1 MNESRKILIVDDNSV
16 NLKMAEQVLQEFS
29 KPVPVTSGREA
40 LKFLEK
46 NIPDLILLDI
56 SMPDMDGFQV
66 MEKIKENPK
75 TASVMVIFL
84 TAKDDTD
91 TEVKCLELGA
101 MDFVRK
107 PFVPKVLE
115 NRVKHA
121 LEILDYRRNLERD
134 KTRKIETIQREVI
147 MSIANL
153 IENRDGTTGQHVKRT
168 SRYVTQLVTL
178 IREKGLYP
186 DISEEY
192 YYNIIK
198 AAPLHDIGK
207 IAIPDA
213 ILQKG
218 SQLTP
223 EEAEKMKEHTVI
235 GGDIIMSNFSG
246 IEDPDYVKVAA
257 NVARYHHERWD
268 GSGYPQG
275 LKGKEIPLEARIM
288 AIADVFDALI
298 SERCYKEAFTLDG
311 AFEIMKES
319 AGKQFDPELLDL
331 FFSEPEQIERLAA
344 AL

>member
-1 MNESRKILIVDDNSV
+1 MSELRKILIVDDNSV
-16 NLKMAEQVLQEFS
+16 NLKMAEKVLQEFS

-46 NIPDLILLDI
+46 NIPELILLDI

-66 MEKIKENPK
+66 MEKIKENPE
-75 TASVMVIFL
+75 TATIPVIFL
-84 TAKDDTD
+84 TAKDDSE
-91 TEVKCLELGA
+91 TEIKCLNLGA

-107 PFVPKVLE
+107 PFVPEILE

-121 LEILDYRRNLERD
+121 LEILDYRRKLERE

-178 IREKGLYP
+178 IREKNLYP

-218 SQLTP
+218 SQLTD
-223 EEAEKMKEHTVI
+223 EETEKMKQHTVI
-235 GGDIIMSNFSG
+235 GSDIIISNFSG
-246 IEDPDYVKVAA
+246 IEDLDYVKVAA

-311 AFEIMKES
+311 AFEIMKEA

-331 FFSEPEQIERLAA
+331 FFSEPEQLERLAV